1 MKTPRE
7 LIDEELTIRNGYFKG
22 AKRTI
27 TMSDVVTL
35 MLRYHEQFEKK
46 IIKEENK

>member
-7 LIDEELTIRNGYFKG
+7 LIDEELTIQNGHLKG

-27 TMSDVVTL
+27 TMADVVTL
-35 MLRYHEQFEKK
+35 MLRYHEQFEDET
-46 IIKEENK
+46 IKEENK